1 MIGVNA
7 SSPELSPAL
16 TETTEQ
22 AAPARR
28 PIRDLPD
35 ELISQIA
42 AGEVVERP
50 ASVVRELVDNALDS
64 GARQINVRLLAGGV
78 RLIAVEDDGCGIPQ
92 AELPVALRRHATS
105 KITDLHDLE
114 TVATM
119 GFRGEA
125 LAAIASVSET
135 SIFSRPAG
143 QESAFLLD
151 ARSGELRPAARNQ
164 GTTVEVKE
172 LFFSTPARRKFLKTD
187 ATELAH
193 CIESVRRHALARPD
207 VGFSIWHEGKLVEQW
222 RAASGDSEE
231 AISSR
236 LADVLGD
243 NFVKNSL
250 SVDHWSGAIHVTGRA
265 GIPDAARSRPDHQF
279 CYVNGRF
286 VRDKVLTH
294 AARAAYE
301 DVLHGNKQPIYAL
314 YIEIDPARVDVNVH
328 PTKIEVRFRDSRE
341 VHQAVRHAIDNAL
354 AAPRAAAVVEAAAQE
369 AAQDAARQPSL
380 IDSGAAAAKP
390 AAAPAWPQT
399 RMSFGEDRAG
409 TQVSELAKLWAPMR
423 EPLQQPLQEPTP
435 QAAAAVAATPSPAP
449 SPAPFNAAAQVSS
462 PAPAATIPAPAAQ
475 VASTPVTASAD
486 ADTSGIRLRPS
497 GQSSYFQSK
506 PPVTQAKEAPAA
518 INFEATAPST
528 APSATPASA
537 PIPASVPAPVAAPA
551 ADNAPVW
558 PLGRAVAQIHGVYI
572 LAENSQGMV
581 IVDMHAAHERI
592 VYEQLKNAV
601 NTDNGSEQIP
611 SQPLLIPATFAATPE
626 EVATAEEHADTL
638 QTLGMEISPFSPK
651 TLAVRAVPATLA
663 QGDAVELARS
673 VLAELAQ
680 HDASTVVQRA
690 RNEILATMACHG
702 AVRANRKL
710 TIDEMNALLRQM
722 EVTERSD
729 QCNHGRPTWRQL
741 TMKELDA
748 LFLRGR

>member
-1 MIGVNA
+1 MVDVNA
-7 SSPELSPAL
+7 SSPELSSSPSA
-16 TETTEQ
+16 TTDQ
-22 AAPARR
+22 AAATRR

-50 ASVVRELVDNALDS
+50 ASAVRELVDNALDS
-64 GARQINVRLLAGGV
+64 GASQITVRLLAGGV
-78 RLIAVEDDGCGIPQ
+78 RLISVEDDGCGIPRD
-92 AELPVALRRHATS
+92 ELPVALRRHATS

-207 VGFSIWHEGKLVEQW
+207 VSFSIWHEGKLVEQW
-222 RAASGDSEE
+222 RATSGPPEE
-231 AISSR
+231 AISRR

-243 NFVKNSL
+243 NFVKNSVT
-250 SVDHWSGAIHVTGRA
+250 VDHWAGPVHVTGRA
-265 GIPDAARSRPDHQF
+265 GVPDASRSRPDHQF

-341 VHQAVRHAIDNAL
+341 IHQAVLHAVENAL
-354 AAPRAAAVVEAAAQE
+354 AAPRAAAIVEAAAQ
-369 AAQDAARQPSL
+369 DAAAPSNQPN
-380 IDSGAAAAKP
+380 DKP
-390 AAAPAWPQT
+390 AAAPAAPAPAWPQT
-399 RMSFGEDRAG
+399 RMAFGEERAG
-409 TQVSELAKLWAPMR
+409 TPVSDLAKLWAPMR
-423 EPLQQPLQEPTP
+423 E
-435 QAAAAVAATPSPAP
+435 ATSTEAHAP
-449 SPAPFNAAAQVSS
+449 SPTSAPIQAPALTPSVSAAAPVL
-462 PAPAATIPAPAAQ
+462 APAISAQ
-475 VASTPVTASAD
+475 FNEQ
-486 ADTSGIRLRPS
+486 SGVKLRPS
-497 GQSSYFQSK
+497 GQSSYFQRS
-506 PPVTQAKEAPAA
+506 
-518 INFEATAPST
+518 
-528 APSATPASA
+528 TPAPLA
-537 PIPASVPAPVAAPA
+537 QEAAKAPVFAAPA
-551 ADNAPVW
+551 QAAVPTSSTFDAETSSPAVDNTPVW

-572 LAENSQGMV
+572 LAENNSGLV
-581 IVDMHAAHERI
+581 VVDMHAAHERI

-601 NTDNGSEQIP
+601 NGDEHIP
-611 SQPLLIPATFAATPE
+611 SQPLLIPATFAATAE
-626 EVATAEEHADTL
+626 EVATAEEHAETL
-638 QTLGMEISPFSPK
+638 QALGMEVSPFSPK

-710 TIDEMNALLRQM
+710 TLDEMNALLRQM

-741 TMKELDA
+741 SMKELDA